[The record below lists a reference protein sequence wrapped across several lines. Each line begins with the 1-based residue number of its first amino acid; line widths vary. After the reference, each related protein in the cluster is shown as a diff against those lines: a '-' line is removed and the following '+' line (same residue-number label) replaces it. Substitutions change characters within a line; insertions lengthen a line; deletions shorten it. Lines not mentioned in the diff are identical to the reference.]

1 VYPLGHQGIDRGIGY
16 PEELSVVERAFISR
30 VVRGCLVRFVVALI
44 LLALSTASLSVGI
57 AQRTV
62 FDEPDTIVRTVEPG
76 TQAPATIIAGSE
88 LMAFPG
94 RQTLTVTGGVSARVP
109 DASGTGF
116 ERVES
121 SSVFVAYGRTVDV
134 MAWLSPGRHT
144 KISYDAVADT
154 FQSLPRSGELYLPN
168 PRGSD
173 LWFQEF
179 SAAESVTFSLAARDD
194 VTVLIMTDGLL
205 PAPPVISIAWPR
217 ATEAPWI
224 LALIVVGVLSMVA
237 GFVTLALAWAGWQ
250 KSQRPKRRNT
260 RRMKPPRRATRPAKQ
275 SVRPTS
281 VKKHG
286 RRAARLLALPLA
298 GIVLI
303 GAGGCASEAP
313 VANEQSEESEPEVQA
328 PYPAVTEQ
336 QFATIMSRIGAQI
349 VAGDEELSVNTL
361 GVRVADPTLSA
372 RRAAYIV
379 ARADAESAAISPI
392 PASPI
397 RLVVPQQTQTW
408 PRSVFGIIQD
418 EQDVESPSLGVV
430 IRQETPRS
438 PYLLTYAV
446 VLNPQ
451 VQLPDLLSA
460 SIGAPK
466 LSADSKLTATAPS
479 ELLLH
484 YADVVNNGADSP
496 FAGEFALASDA
507 LYGQVGPDALALRQE
522 SFGDAV
528 SVRWTTSVTD
538 REIVAFSTADGG
550 AIVLGTLQQ
559 TERVAPVQAG
569 ATVNSS
575 IGIRA
580 LTSLSQSALGFDVD
594 SHVQV
599 LWYVPPVGSEEGIRV
614 LGYTYSLIGAR
625 EVSNE

>member
-1 VYPLGHQGIDRGIGY
+1 M
-16 PEELSVVERAFISR
+16 VERAFISR

-134 MAWLSPGRHT
+134 LAWLSPGRHT

-154 FQSLPRSGELYLPN
+154 FQPLPRSGELYLPD

-205 PAPPVISIAWPR
+205 PAPPMISIAWPR

-224 LALIVVGVLSMVA
+224 LALLVVGVLSMVA
-237 GFVTLALAWAGWQ
+237 GLVTLALAWVGWQ
-250 KSQRPKRRNT
+250 KSQRPKRNKT
-260 RRMKPPRRATRPAKQ
+260 RRMKRPRRPSRRATRRATRLAKQ
-275 SVRPTS
+275 SVRSTS

-298 GIVLI
+298 GIVLV
-303 GAGGCASEAP
+303 GAGGCAAETP
-313 VANEQSEESEPEVQA
+313 VANEQSQESAPEVQA

-349 VAGDEELSVNTL
+349 LAGDEELSVNTL

-372 RRAAYIV
+372 RRAAYVV

-430 IRQETPRS
+430 IRQENPRS

-451 VQLPDLLSA
+451 VQLPDLPSA

-466 LSADSKLTATAPS
+466 LSADSKLTAIAPS

-559 TERVAPVQAG
+559 TERVAPEQSG

>member
-1 VYPLGHQGIDRGIGY
+1 M
-16 PEELSVVERAFISR
+16 
-30 VVRGCLVRFVVALI
+30 RFVVAII

-62 FDEPDTIVRTVEPG
+62 FDEPDTIVRIVEPG

-94 RQTLTVTGGVSARVP
+94 RQTLTVTGGVSAHVP

-134 MAWLSPGRHT
+134 LAWLSPGRHT

-154 FQSLPRSGELYLPN
+154 FQPLPRSGELYLPD

-179 SAAESVTFSLAARDD
+179 SGAESVTFSLAARDD

-205 PAPPVISIAWPR
+205 PAPPMISIAWPR

-224 LALIVVGVLSMVA
+224 LALLVVGVLSMVA
-237 GFVTLALAWAGWQ
+237 GLVTLALAWVGWQ
-250 KSQRPKRRNT
+250 KSQRPKRNKT
-260 RRMKPPRRATRPAKQ
+260 RRMKRPRRPSRRATRRASRLAKQ
-275 SVRPTS
+275 SVRSTS

-298 GIVLI
+298 GIVLV
-303 GAGGCASEAP
+303 GAGGCAAETP
-313 VANEQSEESEPEVQA
+313 VANEQSQESAPEVQA

-336 QFATIMSRIGAQI
+336 QFANIMSRIGAQI
-349 VAGDEELSVNTL
+349 LAGDEELSVNTL

-379 ARADAESAAISPI
+379 ARADPESAAISPI

-451 VQLPDLLSA
+451 VQLPDLPSA

-466 LSADSKLTATAPS
+466 LSADSKLTAIAPS

-484 YADVVNNGADSP
+484 YVDVVNNGADSP
-496 FAGEFALASDA
+496 FASEFALASDA
-507 LYGQVGPDALALRQE
+507 LFGQVGPDALALRQE

-559 TERVAPVQAG
+559 TERVAPLQSG

-625 EVSNE
+625 EVSDE